1 MRELAVFRRFFL
13 ASASLLAAQAF
24 ALADAARP
32 APLIA
37 QACAGC
43 HGQNGAG
50 QGQTPPIAGVPKENF
65 IQTWAAFRANERPA
79 TIMNRI
85 ARGYSDQEVA
95 ALAEYFASLR

>member
-1 MRELAVFRRFFL
+1 MFRRFFI
-13 ASASLLAAQAF
+13 ASASLLAAQAI
-24 ALADAARP
+24 ALADTGKL

-85 ARGYSDQEVA
+85 ARGYSDQEVT
-95 ALAEYFASLR
+95 ALADYFASLR

>member
-1 MRELAVFRRFFL
+1 MREFALFRRFLL
-13 ASASLLAAQAF
+13 ASAWLLAAQTF
-24 ALADAARP
+24 VLADTGKP

-37 QACAGC
+37 QSCAGC

-50 QGQTPPIAGVPKENF
+50 QGQTPPIAGVPKESF
-65 IQTWAAFRANERPA
+65 IQTWTAFRANERPA

-95 ALAEYFASLR
+95 ALADYFASLR